1 MVNILVIA
9 CTILLIALIGTVI
22 AAKKG
27 WLADRDKDGI
37 ADVIEDRVDIVKDK
51 IDKFYEGEF
60 LITHLR
66 HNFDQGERMHT
77 MFMSV
82 VKDSIPVQF
91 KNILSG
97 KEPVRSKGRTI
108 NY

>member
-37 ADVIEDRVDIVKDK
+37 DIVKDK
-51 IDKFYEGEF
+51 IDDVVDDVEDFIEDKIDDVEEFGKKFTRKKPG
-60 LITHLR
+60 R
-66 HNFDQGERMHT
+66 
-77 MFMSV
+77 
-82 VKDSIPVQF
+82 K
-91 KNILSG
+91 
-97 KEPVRSKGRTI
+97 SKKK
-108 NY
+108 

>member
-51 IDKFYEGEF
+51 IDDGVDDVEDFIEDKIDDVEEFGKKFTRKKPG
-60 LITHLR
+60 R
-66 HNFDQGERMHT
+66 
-77 MFMSV
+77 
-82 VKDSIPVQF
+82 K
-91 KNILSG
+91 
-97 KEPVRSKGRTI
+97 SKKK
-108 NY
+108 

>member
-37 ADVIEDRVDIVKDK
+37 ADVIEDRCI
-51 IDKFYEGEF
+51 IFYCDVNGC
-60 LITHLR
+60 
-66 HNFDQGERMHT
+66 
-77 MFMSV
+77 
-82 VKDSIPVQF
+82 
-91 KNILSG
+91 
-97 KEPVRSKGRTI
+97 
-108 NY
+108 

>member
-37 ADVIEDRVDIVKDK
+37 ADVIEDRVDIV
-51 IDKFYEGEF
+51 
-60 LITHLR
+60 
-66 HNFDQGERMHT
+66 
-77 MFMSV
+77 
-82 VKDSIPVQF
+82 
-91 KNILSG
+91 
-97 KEPVRSKGRTI
+97 
-108 NY
+108 